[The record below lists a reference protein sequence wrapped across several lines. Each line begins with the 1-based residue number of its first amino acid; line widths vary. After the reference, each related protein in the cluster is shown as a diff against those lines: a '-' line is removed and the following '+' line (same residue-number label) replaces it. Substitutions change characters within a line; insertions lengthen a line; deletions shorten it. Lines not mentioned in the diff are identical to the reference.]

1 MIGRSH
7 QDIYVAACGQPCDS
21 RREGLDHERF
31 CHVCLG
37 VLAGMDD
44 DGADD
49 EPEPE
54 DVTT

>member
-49 EPEPE
+49 EPETE